1 MKLAIPDMSCSH
13 CKATVERTIIDLDSK
28 ADVIVNL
35 DAKTAEVKTTAAP
48 EAILTALKV
57 EGYPARILA

>member
-1 MKLAIPDMSCSH
+1 
-13 CKATVERTIIDLDSK
+13 VERTIIDLDSK

-35 DAKTAEVKTTAAP
+35 QSKTAEVKTTAAP

-57 EGYPARILA
+57 EGYPAKVVA